1 MKTSFIHQHPVLT
14 YFVLT
19 LLISWSSLLL
29 IIGPGGFI
37 GATDVPAEQT
47 PILILAMLLGPTIAG
62 LLMTGLIHGRQ
73 GFGELFARLRLWR
86 VGAGW
91 YLIAI
96 LTAPALV
103 AVTSLVLSS
112 SSPAYIPGIVTSS
125 DKVTLI
131 VFGLIAGAVVGIFEE
146 IGWTGFAIPRLRQ
159 RHGILATG
167 LALGL
172 VWGLWHLPLFASSA
186 RTSQSIPAVLTLAVM
201 LFTFLPA
208 FRVLMVWVYDRTGS
222 LLVAMLMHLGQ
233 TATAFILAIPA
244 TAHQTVVHDLLY
256 TANLWI
262 FIGVIA
268 LANRGGLL
276 RRADNPSSAARAVA
290 HHA

>member
-1 MKTSFIHQHPVLT
+1 MKAIAALIKRRPVLT

-37 GATDVPAEQT
+37 GATEVPAEQT
-47 PILILAMLLGPTIAG
+47 PILIFAMLLGPTIAG

-73 GFGELFARLRLWR
+73 GFGEFFARLRLWR
-86 VGAGW
+86 VGVVW

-96 LTAPALV
+96 LTAPLLV

-112 SSPAYIPGIVTSS
+112 SSPAYIPVIVTSG

-146 IGWTGFAIPRLRQ
+146 IGWTGFAIPGLRQ

-167 LALGL
+167 LTVGL

-186 RTSQSIPAVLTLAVM
+186 RTSRSIPAVLTLAVM

-222 LLVAMLMHLGQ
+222 LIVAMLMHLGQ

-244 TAHQTVVHDLLY
+244 TADQTVVHDLLY
-256 TANLWI
+256 AVGLWV
-262 FIGVIA
+262 FIAVIA
-268 LANRGGLL
+268 LTDRGQL
-276 RRADNPSSAARAVA
+276 RAGAQARPAVS
-290 HHA
+290 

>member
-1 MKTSFIHQHPVLT
+1 MKAIAALIKRRPVLT

-37 GATDVPAEQT
+37 GATEVPAEQT
-47 PILILAMLLGPTIAG
+47 PILIFAMLLGPTIAG

-73 GFGELFARLRLWR
+73 GFGEFFARLRLWR
-86 VGAGW
+86 VGVVW

-96 LTAPALV
+96 LTAPVLV

-146 IGWTGFAIPRLRQ
+146 IGWTGFAIPQLRQ

-167 LALGL
+167 IILGL

-186 RTSQSIPAVLTLAVM
+186 RTSQRIPPVLTLAVM
-201 LFTFLPA
+201 LFSFLPA
-208 FRVLMVWVYDRTGS
+208 FRVLMVWVYDRTRS

-244 TAHQTVVHDLLY
+244 TADQTVVHDLLY
-256 TANLWI
+256 AVGLWV
-262 FIGVIA
+262 FIAVIA
-268 LANRGGLL
+268 LTDRGQL
-276 RRADNPSSAARAVA
+276 RAGAQARPAVS
-290 HHA
+290 